1 MSSTLRFCIDAL
13 STGFV
18 KCFIH
23 YFSLKLSAA
32 VFLIITEAKT
42 KKDDLMVFVSDLKKC
57 EFGRNTIFV
66 LSSHWQM
73 EY

>member
-1 MSSTLRFCIDAL
+1 MLCSLFFIEAKCTGFLIDA
-13 STGFV
+13 
-18 KCFIH
+18 
-23 YFSLKLSAA
+23 
-32 VFLIITEAKT
+32 EAKT

>member
-1 MSSTLRFCIDAL
+1 
-13 STGFV
+13 
-18 KCFIH
+18 
-23 YFSLKLSAA
+23 
-32 VFLIITEAKT
+32 IIAEAKT

-57 EFGRNTIFV
+57 EFGKNTIFV